1 MNNHL
6 DYDTLEFVDT
16 HCGVQFKD
24 RLGSQSPGVMF
35 GAIRIDGKLSP
46 LYVPK
51 DYIEKSL
58 VNKKENNFTP
68 PEGMELKKV
77 VCLVGSVRFK
87 ETFEKVAKE
96 ESLKGNI
103 VLTPVFFD
111 EHEKEKIPNR
121 EFLDELHY
129 EKIRMSDE
137 VVVINCNDYIG
148 ESTAKEI
155 EFAEQIMKSVRFL
168 EPTGAPKTTKE
179 ITIADHPCSFEEHNY
194 TKEDISRLIMMQMQD
209 CGLKIS
215 SFINISSIS
224 KGFLNDKLSVRIKKS
239 ELAKSEIDL
248 LKQLYSVEELLS
260 IGGCILFIEKETI
273 EKNIDKARERFKIT
287 ALPPR
292 YNNKFEKL
300 DPNDL

>member
-16 HCGVQFKD
+16 HYGVQFKD

-46 LYVPK
+46 IYVPK

-58 VNKKENNFTP
+58 VNKEENNFTF
-68 PEGMELKKV
+68 PENSGMRKI
-77 VCLVGSVRFK
+77 VCLVGSTKFK
-87 ETFEKVAKE
+87 KEYEKANRI
-96 ESLKGNI
+96 ESGKGNI
-103 VLTPVFFD
+103 VLTVAMYGHIEGLDMNSEEKKVFD
-111 EHEKEKIPNR
+111 EVHMDKIKMAN
-121 EFLDELHY
+121 EIL
-129 EKIRMSDE
+129 
-137 VVVINCNDYIG
+137 VINVGGYIG
-148 ESTAKEI
+148 ESTKREI
-155 EFAEQIMKSVRFL
+155 EYAKSLNKVIRFL
-168 EPTGAPKTTKE
+168 EPDE
-179 ITIADHPCSFEEHNY
+179 ESTIADHPCSFEEHNY

-215 SFINISSIS
+215 SFINISSIG
-224 KGFLNDKLSVRIKKS
+224 KGFLNDKLSVRIKKN
-239 ELAKSEIDL
+239 ELTKSEIDL
-248 LKQLYSVEELLS
+248 LKQLYSSAEELS
-260 IGGCILFIEKETI
+260 STGGYILFIEKETI

-292 YNNKFEKL
+292 YDDKFEKL